1 MRIYFAAP
9 LFSQAERNYNE
20 AVCQRLE
27 DDGHSV
33 FLPQRDGIEGLDA
46 VFERDGIETH
56 DDAMREI
63 SSTNRSAVL
72 DADVV
77 VAVLDGLATDEGVAV
92 EMTIAHE
99 NDIPVLALDTDL
111 RVFADGEPHNA
122 MIFGLAEQIVD
133 TPADLRDALAAV
145 AEDGS
150 RS

>member
-1 MRIYFAAP
+1 MKIYFAAP

-27 DDGHSV
+27 ENGHSV
-33 FLPQRDGIEGLDA
+33 FLPQRDGVESLDA
-46 VFERDGIETH
+46 VFDRDGIGTH

-63 SSTNRSAVL
+63 FSIDREAVL
-72 DADVV
+72 NADVV

-92 EMTIAHE
+92 EMAIAHE
-99 NDIPVLALDTDL
+99 NGIPVLALDTDL

-122 MIFGLAEQIVD
+122 MIFGLAEEIVN
-133 TPADLRDALAAV
+133 TPADLRDALVTV

-150 RS
+150 